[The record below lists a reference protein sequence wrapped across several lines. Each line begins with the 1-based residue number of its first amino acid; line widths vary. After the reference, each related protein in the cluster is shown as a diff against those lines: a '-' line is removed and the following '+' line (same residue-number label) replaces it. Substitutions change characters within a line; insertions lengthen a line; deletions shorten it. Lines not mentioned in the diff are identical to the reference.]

1 MGLISNGTTLLDAGA
16 ISAAKG
22 ALTLIKTLTASSS
35 ATLSFL
41 DGTSDVV
48 FDGTYKEYIFKFYDI
63 HAATDETQFMFQ
75 TDTGTNTSYNQTIT
89 SSFFRSKHNEA
100 DGGEGVEY
108 KGEQDQAQGTAFQK
122 IAINLGTDNDQ
133 SAAGTL
139 QIFDPADST
148 FVKHFYSVTNTYRAE
163 DLNEQGFCAG
173 YVNTTTALTRVQFK
187 MSSGNIDAGTI
198 KLYGVT

>member
-1 MGLISNGTTLLDAGA
+1 MAIISDGTTIADAGA
-16 ISAAKG
+16 FSASLG
-22 ALTLIKTLTASSS
+22 SMVLIKTLTASSS

-48 FDGTYKEYIFKFYDI
+48 FDGTYKEYILKFYDI